1 MVFPDVVVT
10 LMSSASFWARHI
22 EHHLKGIILSVS
34 ERVESTPAQGARPKT
49 VKNMRY
55 WILAWLLLAGVLNY
69 MDRSSVAIAA
79 PHMIKELGLDKTDI
93 GLMGAAFS
101 WTYAVFQ
108 LPAGY
113 LIDKIGPRRIYIIAV
128 GFWSIATSL
137 MAFGHSMAQFIT
149 FRVLLGI
156 GESPNSPNCSK
167 ITTQWFP
174 REERGQAAGIWDSG
188 SKWGSAVAPPVLTFL
203 ALAFGWRAMFLT
215 IGVSGLLLVTCFWA
229 FYRSPENSKRLS
241 EEEFAHIQAGRD
253 DTEKPAVTVPWLK
266 FFTYRQTW
274 GMMLGFFSSIWIWNI
289 FITFLPLFLQD
300 TLGVSIAQTGWVAA
314 IPYLASA
321 VGGIYTG
328 RVTLVLARKH
338 GNSLESKRI
347 VLIVGCAALAALLV
361 VVPLVHNLTWSLV
374 VLCFALAFIAGIQS
388 QSWALTSDLVPD
400 AQAAQFGGIM
410 NFGGY
415 FGGALAPVV
424 TGMIVDRTGSY
435 TGAFFAAAAVA
446 LSGAFFYGILVRRP
460 VVAL

>member
-1 MVFPDVVVT
+1 M
-10 LMSSASFWARHI
+10 A
-22 EHHLKGIILSVS
+22 
-34 ERVESTPAQGARPKT
+34 PAAGKSNKT
-49 VKNMRY
+49 IKNMRY
-55 WILAWLLLAGVLNY
+55 WILGWLLLAGVLNY

-79 PHMIKELGLDKTDI
+79 PHMIEELGLTKTDI

-101 WTYAVFQ
+101 WTYAVAQ

-137 MAFGHSMAQFIT
+137 MAFGHNMFHFIT

-174 REERGQAAGIWDSG
+174 RSERGQAAGIWDSG
-188 SKWGSAVAPPVLTFL
+188 SKWGSAIAPPVLTFL
-203 ALAFGWRAMFLT
+203 ALFFGWRAMFLT
-215 IGVSGLLLVTCFWA
+215 IGVAGLILVACFWA

-241 EEEFAHIQAGRD
+241 EEEFAHIKAGRD
-253 DTEKPAVTVPWLK
+253 DTSKEGPTIPWAK

-321 VGGIYTG
+321 IGGIYTG
-328 RVTLVLARKH
+328 RVTLILARKH
-338 GNSLESKRI
+338 GNPLESKRV
-347 VLIVGCAALAALLV
+347 VLIIGCVVLAGLLV
-361 VVPLVHNLTWSLV
+361 IVPLVHNLTGSLI

-446 LSGAFFYGILVRRP
+446 LSGAFFYGILVRKP
-460 VVAL
+460 VTEM

>member
-1 MVFPDVVVT
+1 MADPGMQEPST
-10 LMSSASFWARHI
+10 LSKGKTMSTPGLVAPA
-22 EHHLKGIILSVS
+22 
-34 ERVESTPAQGARPKT
+34 PAQGSKPKT
-49 VKNMRY
+49 IKNMRY
-55 WILAWLLLAGVLNY
+55 WILGWLLLAGVLNY

-79 PHMIKELGLDKTDI
+79 PHMIEELGLSKTDI

-137 MAFGHSMAQFIT
+137 MAVGHNMFHFLV

-174 REERGQAAGIWDSG
+174 RSERGQAAGIWDSG
-188 SKWGSAVAPPVLTFL
+188 SKWGSAIAPPVLTFL
-203 ALAFGWRAMFLT
+203 ALFFGWRAMFLI
-215 IGVSGLLLVTCFWA
+215 IGLAGLLLVACFWA
-229 FYRSPENSKRLS
+229 FYRSPEESKRLS
-241 EEEFAHIQAGRD
+241 EEEFSHIRAGRD
-253 DTEKPAVTVPWLK
+253 DTNKPAASIPWLK

-321 VGGIYTG
+321 IGGIYTG

-338 GNSLESKRI
+338 GDPLQSKRV
-347 VLIVGCAALAALLV
+347 VLIVGCVALAALLV
-361 VVPLVHNLTWSLV
+361 VVPLVHNLTGSLV

-400 AQAAQFGGIM
+400 THAAQFGGIM

-435 TGAFFAAAAVA
+435 TGAFFTAAAVA
-446 LSGAFFYGILVRRP
+446 LSGAFFYGILVRKP
-460 VVAL
+460 MAAA